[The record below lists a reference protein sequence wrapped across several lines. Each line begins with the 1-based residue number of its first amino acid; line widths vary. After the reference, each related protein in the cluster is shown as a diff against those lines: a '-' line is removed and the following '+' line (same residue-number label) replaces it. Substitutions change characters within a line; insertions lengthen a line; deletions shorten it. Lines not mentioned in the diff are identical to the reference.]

1 MTTTGTVHA
10 VVTNDEGLG
19 SEGLRML
26 AYAAVQAG
34 WDVVVA
40 APDRQASGTGAAM
53 TAVQADGQV
62 IVERYRLPLDR
73 NCPRPRRPGRP
84 GFIAFTAVPGA
95 FGRRPDY
102 LLSGINLGPNTGKA
116 VLPSGTVGAAMTAAT
131 YGVRAAA
138 FSLDVSDAADAEH
151 WRPASDVV
159 GGILPTLRDLPS
171 GVVLNVNVPVA
182 PRGRIQGI
190 RQARLADAGAVE
202 LSIVEAAVG
211 YLRVTMAETGKQP
224 APGTDS
230 ALLAAGYATVTALRP
245 VCAVTS
251 ADLPW
256 PDG

>member
-151 WRPASDVV
+151 WRPASDVA
-159 GGILPTLRDLPS
+159 GGSCRLCATFRPALSSTSTCPLH
-171 GVVLNVNVPVA
+171 
-182 PRGRIQGI
+182 RG
-190 RQARLADAGAVE
+190 AGSKE
-202 LSIVEAAVG
+202 
-211 YLRVTMAETGKQP
+211 
-224 APGTDS
+224 S
-230 ALLAAGYATVTALRP
+230 ARP
-245 VCAVTS
+245 VSPT
-251 ADLPW
+251 PGQW
-256 PDG
+256 N